1 MKIKI
6 KLSIMVIAIVTVV
19 ASSIAIL
26 LLREASKI
34 SLDAN
39 LQGLKYLAREQ
50 AEHWKGREDAYI
62 RALHT
67 LANVMDDYEFIPAD
81 QRRDRYDDMLHS
93 ALRSEPNMITIYMIW
108 KPNAL
113 DGMDSRY
120 IGRTGSSPTGQ
131 YAMTFSKETG
141 QVVGRA
147 SIDIEHTMDYLNSPR
162 ARKDRVD
169 NPESWKV
176 NGKDTFAFKMMV
188 PIISSRTNEVVG
200 GLGCVLAI
208 DVIQTTVEDVIKNND
223 EISAMVIYA
232 GNGMIM
238 GHLIRDRVG
247 KMLIDV
253 DTSFGPYIKEADKAV
268 REGKEFECRTFSHA
282 LNSYTRLKIIP
293 FQISDSDQVWS
304 IMIVATEKHILQEV
318 NAITKFTVILAVIA
332 IIAAAIIVYFVLNR
346 VIHPIVM
353 VADQLKDIA
362 EGEGDL
368 THAIPIHSDDEVGDL
383 ALYFNETLEKIKN
396 LVVNVKGEGHALS
409 DIGTDLAANMNETA
423 AAVNEIN
430 ANIQSIKSRIINQSA
445 SVSETHATME
455 QLTVNIHK
463 LNEHVEKQSAQVA
476 RASSAIEE
484 MMANINSV
492 TNTLINNAANVKTLR
507 ETSEVG
513 HAGLQDVA
521 TDIQEIARESEGL
534 LEINAVMK
542 NIASQTNL
550 LSMNAAIEAAHAG
563 EAGKGFAVVADEIRK
578 LAENSGEQSK
588 TIGTVLKKIKGSID
602 KIMHSTENVLTKF
615 EAIDSSVKTVADQE
629 ENIRNAMEEQT
640 TGSKQVLEGISVV
653 NEVTQ
658 QVKTASQQMLDGAKE
673 VIQESGNLEKATQ
686 EITSGMN
693 EMATGADHINIAV
706 NHVNG
711 ISGKNRE
718 AIDDLMRE
726 VSRFKVA

>member
-1 MKIKI
+1 M
-6 KLSIMVIAIVTVV
+6 
-19 ASSIAIL
+19 
-26 LLREASKI
+26 
-34 SLDAN
+34 
-39 LQGLKYLAREQ
+39 
-50 AEHWKGREDAYI
+50 
-62 RALHT
+62 
-67 LANVMDDYEFIPAD
+67 ANVMDDYEAIPAN
-81 QRRDRYDDMLHS
+81 QRRERYDDMLHS
-93 ALRSEPNMITIYMIW
+93 ALRSEPNMIAIYTIW

-120 IGRTGSSPTGQ
+120 IGRIGSSPTGQ

-141 QVVGRA
+141 QVVARA
-147 SIDIEHTMDYLNSPR
+147 STDIAHTMDYLNGPH
-162 ARKDRVD
+162 AKNDRVD
-169 NPESWKV
+169 NPEPWKV

-188 PIISSRTNEVVG
+188 PIINSRTGEVVG
-200 GLGCVLAI
+200 GLGCLLAI
-208 DVIQTTVEDVIKNND
+208 DVIQTAVEDVIKNND

-238 GHLIRDRVG
+238 GHLIPERVG

-253 DTSFGPYIKEADKAV
+253 DTSFGEYIQEADKAV
-268 REGKEFECRTFSHA
+268 HEGKEFECRTFSNA
-282 LNSYTRLKIIP
+282 LNSYTRLKTMP
-293 FQISDSDQVWS
+293 FQISNSDQIWS
-304 IMIVATEKHILQEV
+304 IMIVATEKHILKEV
-318 NAITKFTVILAVIA
+318 EVITEFTIILAVIA
-332 IIAAAIIVYFVLNR
+332 IIAAAIIVFSVLNK

-383 ALYFNETLEKIKN
+383 ALYFNETLDKIKK
-396 LVVNVKGEGHALS
+396 LVVNVKGEGHTLS

-430 ANIQSIKSRIINQSA
+430 ANIQSIKSRILNQSA

-455 QLTVNIHK
+455 QLTVNIHN
-463 LNEHVEKQSAQVA
+463 LNDHVENQSTHIAQ
-476 RASSAIEE
+476 ASSAIEE

-492 TNTLINNAANVKTLR
+492 TGTLVNNATNVNTLR
-507 ETSEVG
+507 ESSEVG
-513 HAGLQDVA
+513 RNGLQEVA

-534 LEINAVMK
+534 LEINSVME

-578 LAENSGEQSK
+578 LAESSSEQSK
-588 TIGTVLKKIKGSID
+588 TIGNVLKKIKESID
-602 KIMHSTENVLTKF
+602 KITKSTENVLAKF
-615 EAIDSSVKTVADQE
+615 EAIDTSVKTVATQE
-629 ENIRNAMEEQT
+629 ESIRNSMEEQT
-640 TGSKQVLEGISVV
+640 AGSKQVLEGISEV
-653 NEVTQ
+653 NQITRK
-658 QVKTASQQMLDGAKE
+658 VKDASQEMLDGAKE
-673 VIQESGNLEKATQ
+673 VIQESSNLEKSTQ
-686 EITSGMN
+686 EITGGMQ
-693 EMATGADHINIAV
+693 EMATGAEHINLAV

-726 VSRFKVA
+726 VSRFKVE